1 LRDRCRKQFPSPIFI
16 RACEAGRCYA
26 PGMADPEHLARLR
39 KTPEGW
45 NENDLNYIQPPS
57 LVERILVRTAGL
69 SFNMG
74 SEPRT
79 GGLLRALA
87 ASKPSG
93 RLLELG
99 TGTGIATAWL
109 LDGIDED
116 STLTSVDTDPQVQ
129 AVASEVL
136 GADRRL
142 TLITEDGATFLGRQE
157 PASFDLVFADAMP
170 GKYEALEKALA
181 VVKPGGFYVIDDL
194 LPQPNWPEGHAE
206 KVPVLME
213 RLATDQ
219 RFVIAPMAWAS
230 GIVVAVRK
238 AG

>member
-1 LRDRCRKQFPSPIFI
+1 MD
-16 RACEAGRCYA
+16 
-26 PGMADPEHLARLR
+26 
-39 KTPEGW
+39 
-45 NENDLNYIQPPS
+45 DLNDIQPPS
-57 LVERILVRTAGL
+57 PVERILARTAAL
-69 SFNMG
+69 NFNMG
-74 SEPRT
+74 SETRT
-79 GGLLRALA
+79 GALLRMLA

-109 LDGIDED
+109 LDGMDGD

-129 AVASEVL
+129 AVAREFL

-142 TLITEDGATFLGRQE
+142 SLVTEDGAAFLGRQE
-157 PASFDLVFADAMP
+157 AASFDLVFADAMP
-170 GKYEALEKALA
+170 GKYEALDKALA
-181 VVKPGGFYVIDDL
+181 VVRAGGFYVVDDL

-206 KVPVLME
+206 KVPILME
-213 RLATDQ
+213 RLARDE

-230 GIVVAVRK
+230 GILVAARK